1 MNPIKMWNKLGLF
14 TKIMIGFALGIGAGL
29 VLGESATKLA
39 FLGTILTRLLTMV
52 VAPLVLGLLICA
64 AADVKDFK
72 TLGKIG
78 GKTLAIFLGGTA
90 VAVVIGLV
98 LCNVMQIGAGF
109 VMETQATYDA
119 KEIPSIA
126 DTLMNII
133 PTNPFNSLSEQNLLQ
148 IIFFALLL
156 GFSLIKLGDKGAPV
170 LDFFRAWTEAWK
182 EITNIVLEFT
192 PYGVFG
198 LMANIVGKYGMDV
211 LLPYIKTI
219 GACYL
224 TCALFTIFVQ
234 GGLMVGLYGGISP
247 MKFFSTMKEAILFVF
262 ATCSSVA
269 TIPLNLKCTK
279 ALGVDDKIADF
290 VIPFGAVMNMN
301 GTAIYEAVAV
311 IFASQVFG
319 IHLTVTQQ
327 IMVMVTAVLASVGTA
342 GIPGSGLVMMT
353 IVLNAVNL
361 PLETIGLL
369 AGIDRIL
376 NMARVI
382 RKNNFIVRF
391 NFCQGHSADL
401 RSASFKCLR
410 NALISIKIEFR
421 NHGQAFSEPK
431 MPYDAVVAADFA
443 DFRKGRGYYEV
454 QKMDDSRCRTGIF
467 IYSAAGL
474 CGSGD
479 RGRLRKLGSGEHADG
494 GGAAGIGSCDSG
506 SGSRSDR
513 NYSCGI
519 AVSDYCFRSGTERTG
534 QHRQ

>member
-1 MNPIKMWNKLGLF
+1 MNPIKMWNKLSLF
-14 TKIMIGFALGIGAGL
+14 TKIMIGFVLGIAAG
-29 VLGESATKLA
+29 VIWGESATKLA

-90 VAVVIGLV
+90 VAVAIGLV

-109 VMETQATYDA
+109 VMETQAAYDA

-224 TCALFTIFVQ
+224 TCALFTIIVQ

-247 MKFFSTMKEAILFVF
+247 VKFFGTMKEAILFVF

-319 IHLTVTQQ
+319 IELTVTQQ

-382 RKNNFIVRF
+382 PNIV
-391 NFCQGHSADL
+391 GDA
-401 RSASFKCLR
+401 A
-410 NALISIKIEFR
+410 A
-421 NHGQAFSEPK
+421 
-431 MPYDAVVAADFA
+431 AVVVAKSEGALHP
-443 DFRKGRGYYEV
+443 
-454 QKMDDSRCRTGIF
+454 QK
-467 IYSAAGL
+467 
-474 CGSGD
+474 
-479 RGRLRKLGSGEHADG
+479 
-494 GGAAGIGSCDSG
+494 
-506 SGSRSDR
+506 
-513 NYSCGI
+513 
-519 AVSDYCFRSGTERTG
+519 
-534 QHRQ
+534 

>member
-1 MNPIKMWNKLGLF
+1 MNPIKMWNKLSLF
-14 TKIMIGFALGIGAGL
+14 TKIMIGFVLGIAAG
-29 VLGESATKLA
+29 VILGESATKLA

-90 VAVVIGLV
+90 VAVAIGLV

-109 VMETQATYDA
+109 VMETQAAYDA

-182 EITNIVLEFT
+182 EIINIVLEFT

-224 TCALFTIFVQ
+224 TCALFTIIVQ

-247 MKFFSTMKEAILFVF
+247 VKFFGTMKEAILFVF

-319 IHLTVTQQ
+319 IELTVTQQ

-382 RKNNFIVRF
+382 PNIV
-391 NFCQGHSADL
+391 GDA
-401 RSASFKCLR
+401 A
-410 NALISIKIEFR
+410 A
-421 NHGQAFSEPK
+421 
-431 MPYDAVVAADFA
+431 AVVVAKSEGALHP
-443 DFRKGRGYYEV
+443 
-454 QKMDDSRCRTGIF
+454 QK
-467 IYSAAGL
+467 
-474 CGSGD
+474 
-479 RGRLRKLGSGEHADG
+479 
-494 GGAAGIGSCDSG
+494 
-506 SGSRSDR
+506 
-513 NYSCGI
+513 
-519 AVSDYCFRSGTERTG
+519 
-534 QHRQ
+534 

>member
-1 MNPIKMWNKLGLF
+1 M
-14 TKIMIGFALGIGAGL
+14 
-29 VLGESATKLA
+29 
-39 FLGTILTRLLTMV
+39 
-52 VAPLVLGLLICA
+52 
-64 AADVKDFK
+64 
-72 TLGKIG
+72 
-78 GKTLAIFLGGTA
+78 
-90 VAVVIGLV
+90 
-98 LCNVMQIGAGF
+98 
-109 VMETQATYDA
+109 
-119 KEIPSIA
+119 
-126 DTLMNII
+126 
-133 PTNPFNSLSEQNLLQ
+133 
-148 IIFFALLL
+148 
-156 GFSLIKLGDKGAPV
+156 GDKGAPV

-382 RKNNFIVRF
+382 PNMV
-391 NFCQGHSADL
+391 GDA
-401 RSASFKCLR
+401 A
-410 NALISIKIEFR
+410 A
-421 NHGQAFSEPK
+421 
-431 MPYDAVVAADFA
+431 AVVVA
-443 DFRKGRGYYEV
+443 KSE
-454 QKMDDSRCRTGIF
+454 
-467 IYSAAGL
+467 
-474 CGSGD
+474 
-479 RGRLRKLGSGEHADG
+479 
-494 GGAAGIGSCDSG
+494 GALHP
-506 SGSRSDR
+506 
-513 NYSCGI
+513 
-519 AVSDYCFRSGTERTG
+519 EK
-534 QHRQ
+534 

>member
-1 MNPIKMWNKLGLF
+1 MNPIKMWNKLSLF
-14 TKIMIGFALGIGAGL
+14 TKIMIGFVLGIAAGMI
-29 VLGESATKLA
+29 LGESATKLA

-90 VAVVIGLV
+90 VAVAIGLV

-109 VMETQATYDA
+109 VMETQAAYDA

-224 TCALFTIFVQ
+224 TCALFTIIVQ

-247 MKFFSTMKEAILFVF
+247 VKFFGTMKEAILFVF

-311 IFASQVFG
+311 IFASQVIG
-319 IHLTVTQQ
+319 IELTVTQQ

-382 RKNNFIVRF
+382 PNIV
-391 NFCQGHSADL
+391 GDA
-401 RSASFKCLR
+401 A
-410 NALISIKIEFR
+410 A
-421 NHGQAFSEPK
+421 
-431 MPYDAVVAADFA
+431 AVVVAKSEGALHP
-443 DFRKGRGYYEV
+443 
-454 QKMDDSRCRTGIF
+454 QK
-467 IYSAAGL
+467 
-474 CGSGD
+474 
-479 RGRLRKLGSGEHADG
+479 
-494 GGAAGIGSCDSG
+494 
-506 SGSRSDR
+506 
-513 NYSCGI
+513 
-519 AVSDYCFRSGTERTG
+519 
-534 QHRQ
+534 

>member
-1 MNPIKMWNKLGLF
+1 MNPIKMWNKLSLF
-14 TKIMIGFALGIGAGL
+14 TKIMIGFVLGIAAGII
-29 VLGESATKLA
+29 LGESATKLA

-64 AADVKDFK
+64 AADVRDFK

-90 VAVVIGLV
+90 VAVAIGLV

-109 VMETQATYDA
+109 VMETQAAYDA

-224 TCALFTIFVQ
+224 TCALFTIIVQ

-247 MKFFSTMKEAILFVF
+247 VKFFGTMKEAILFVF

-319 IHLTVTQQ
+319 IELTVTQQ

-382 RKNNFIVRF
+382 PNIV
-391 NFCQGHSADL
+391 GDA
-401 RSASFKCLR
+401 A
-410 NALISIKIEFR
+410 A
-421 NHGQAFSEPK
+421 
-431 MPYDAVVAADFA
+431 AVVVAKSEGALHP
-443 DFRKGRGYYEV
+443 
-454 QKMDDSRCRTGIF
+454 QK
-467 IYSAAGL
+467 
-474 CGSGD
+474 
-479 RGRLRKLGSGEHADG
+479 
-494 GGAAGIGSCDSG
+494 
-506 SGSRSDR
+506 
-513 NYSCGI
+513 
-519 AVSDYCFRSGTERTG
+519 
-534 QHRQ
+534 

>member
-1 MNPIKMWNKLGLF
+1 MNPIKMWNKLSLF
-14 TKIMIGFALGIGAGL
+14 TKIMIGFVLGIAAG
-29 VLGESATKLA
+29 VILGESATKLA
-39 FLGTILTRLLTMV
+39 FLGIILTRLLTMV

-90 VAVVIGLV
+90 VAVAIGLV

-109 VMETQATYDA
+109 VMETQAAYDA
-119 KEIPSIA
+119 MEIPSIA

-156 GFSLIKLGDKGAPV
+156 GFSLIKLGDKGTPV

-224 TCALFTIFVQ
+224 TCALFTIIVQ

-247 MKFFSTMKEAILFVF
+247 VKFFGTMKEAILFVF

-319 IHLTVTQQ
+319 IELTVTQQ

-382 RKNNFIVRF
+382 PNIV
-391 NFCQGHSADL
+391 GDA
-401 RSASFKCLR
+401 A
-410 NALISIKIEFR
+410 A
-421 NHGQAFSEPK
+421 
-431 MPYDAVVAADFA
+431 AVVVAKSEGALHP
-443 DFRKGRGYYEV
+443 
-454 QKMDDSRCRTGIF
+454 QK
-467 IYSAAGL
+467 
-474 CGSGD
+474 
-479 RGRLRKLGSGEHADG
+479 
-494 GGAAGIGSCDSG
+494 
-506 SGSRSDR
+506 
-513 NYSCGI
+513 
-519 AVSDYCFRSGTERTG
+519 
-534 QHRQ
+534 

>member
-1 MNPIKMWNKLGLF
+1 MNLIKKWNSLGLF
-14 TKIMIGFALGIGAGL
+14 TRIMIGFVLGIGAG
-29 VLGESATKLA
+29 VILGEKAGCLA

-52 VAPLVLGLLICA
+52 VAPLVLGLLICS
-64 AADVKDFK
+64 AADVKDFR

-78 GKTLAIFLGGTA
+78 GKTLGIFLGGTA
-90 VAVVIGLV
+90 IAVAIGLV

-109 VMETQATYDA
+109 VMETTQAYDA
-119 KEIPSIA
+119 TEVPSIV

-133 PTNPFNSLSEQNLLQ
+133 PTNPFNSLSTQNLLQ

-156 GFSLIKLGDKGAPV
+156 GFSLIKLGDKGTPV
-170 LDFFRAWTEAWK
+170 LDFFRAWK

-198 LMANIVGKYGMDV
+198 LMADIVGRYGMDILV
-211 LLPYIKTI
+211 PYMKTI

-234 GGLMVGLYGGISP
+234 GGLMVGLYGKISP
-247 MKFFSTMKEAILFVF
+247 IRFFSVMKEAILFVF

-279 ALGVDDKIADF
+279 ELGVSDKIADF

-327 IMVMVTAVLASVGTA
+327 IMVMLTAVLASVGTA
-342 GIPGSGLVMMT
+342 GIPGSGLVMLT

-382 RKNNFIVRF
+382 PNIV
-391 NFCQGHSADL
+391 GDA
-401 RSASFKCLR
+401 A
-410 NALISIKIEFR
+410 A
-421 NHGQAFSEPK
+421 
-431 MPYDAVVAADFA
+431 AVVVA
-443 DFRKGRGYYEV
+443 KSE
-454 QKMDDSRCRTGIF
+454 KELNPI
-467 IYSAAGL
+467 
-474 CGSGD
+474 
-479 RGRLRKLGSGEHADG
+479 K
-494 GGAAGIGSCDSG
+494 
-506 SGSRSDR
+506 
-513 NYSCGI
+513 
-519 AVSDYCFRSGTERTG
+519 
-534 QHRQ
+534 

>member
-1 MNPIKMWNKLGLF
+1 MNPIKMWNKLSLF
-14 TKIMIGFALGIGAGL
+14 TKIMIGFVLGIAAG
-29 VLGESATKLA
+29 VILGESATKLA

-90 VAVVIGLV
+90 VAVAIGLV

-109 VMETQATYDA
+109 VMETQAAYDA

-148 IIFFALLL
+148 IICFALLL

-224 TCALFTIFVQ
+224 TCALFTIIVQ

-247 MKFFSTMKEAILFVF
+247 VKFFGTMKEAILFVF

-319 IHLTVTQQ
+319 IELTVTQQ

-382 RKNNFIVRF
+382 PNIV
-391 NFCQGHSADL
+391 GDA
-401 RSASFKCLR
+401 A
-410 NALISIKIEFR
+410 A
-421 NHGQAFSEPK
+421 
-431 MPYDAVVAADFA
+431 AVVVAKSEGALHP
-443 DFRKGRGYYEV
+443 
-454 QKMDDSRCRTGIF
+454 QK
-467 IYSAAGL
+467 
-474 CGSGD
+474 
-479 RGRLRKLGSGEHADG
+479 
-494 GGAAGIGSCDSG
+494 
-506 SGSRSDR
+506 
-513 NYSCGI
+513 
-519 AVSDYCFRSGTERTG
+519 
-534 QHRQ
+534 

>member
-1 MNPIKMWNKLGLF
+1 MNPIKKWKSIGLF
-14 TKIMIGFALGIGAGL
+14 TKIMVGFVIGIVAGL
-29 VLGESATKLA
+29 ILGEKATSLA

-90 VAVVIGLV
+90 VAVAIGLV

-109 VMETQATYDA
+109 VMETTGSYDA
-119 KEIPSIA
+119 GEIPSIV

-133 PTNPFNSLSEQNLLQ
+133 PTNPFESLSTQNLLQ

-156 GFSLIKLGDKGAPV
+156 GFALIKLGDKGAPV
-170 LDFFRAWTEAWK
+170 LNFFRAWTEAWK

-192 PYGVFG
+192 PFGVFG
-198 LMANIVGKYGMDV
+198 LMANIVGKYGVDV
-211 LLPYIKTI
+211 LLPYVKTI
-219 GACYL
+219 AACYI

-234 GGLMVGLYGGISP
+234 GGLMVGVYGRISP
-247 MKFFSTMKEAILFVF
+247 LKFFATMKEAMLFVF

-279 ALGVDDKIADF
+279 KLGVSDKIADF

-311 IFASQVFG
+311 VFAAQVFG
-319 IHLTVTQQ
+319 INLTVTQQ
-327 IMVMVTAVLASVGTA
+327 IMVMLTAVLASIGTA
-342 GIPGSGLVMMT
+342 GIPGSGLVMLT
-353 IVLNAVNL
+353 LVLNAVNL

-382 RKNNFIVRF
+382 PNIV
-391 NFCQGHSADL
+391 GDA
-401 RSASFKCLR
+401 AT
-410 NALISIKIEFR
+410 
-421 NHGQAFSEPK
+421 
-431 MPYDAVVAADFA
+431 AVVVA
-443 DFRKGRGYYEV
+443 RSEGELHPELV
-454 QKMDDSRCRTGIF
+454 
-467 IYSAAGL
+467 SAEN
-474 CGSGD
+474 
-479 RGRLRKLGSGEHADG
+479 K
-494 GGAAGIGSCDSG
+494 
-506 SGSRSDR
+506 
-513 NYSCGI
+513 
-519 AVSDYCFRSGTERTG
+519 
-534 QHRQ
+534 

>member
-1 MNPIKMWNKLGLF
+1 MNPLKKWNSLGLF
-14 TKIMIGFALGIGAGL
+14 TKIMIGFVVGIVAGL
-29 VLGESATKLA
+29 VLGEKATCLK

-78 GKTLAIFLGGTA
+78 GKTLGIFLGGTA
-90 VAVVIGLV
+90 VAVAIGLV
-98 LCNVMQIGAGF
+98 LCNVMKIGAGF
-109 VMETQATYDA
+109 VMSTSDTYEA
-119 KEIPSIA
+119 GEIPSIA

-133 PTNPFNSLSEQNLLQ
+133 PTNPFESLSTQNLLQ

-156 GFSLIKLGDKGAPV
+156 GFALIKLGDKGAPV
-170 LDFFRAWTEAWK
+170 LNFFRAWTEAWK

-192 PYGVFG
+192 PFGVFG
-198 LMANIVGKYGMDV
+198 LMANIVGEYGIQV
-211 LLPYIKTI
+211 LLPYAKTI

-224 TCALFTIFVQ
+224 TCFIFTVVVQ
-234 GGLMVGLYGGISP
+234 GGLMVGVYGGINP
-247 MKFFSTMKEAILFVF
+247 FKFFGTMKEAMLFVF

-279 ALGVDDKIADF
+279 KLGVSDKIADF

-311 IFASQVFG
+311 VFAAQVFG
-319 IHLTVTQQ
+319 IDLTITQQ

-342 GIPGSGLVMMT
+342 GIPGSGLVMLT

-382 RKNNFIVRF
+382 PNIV
-391 NFCQGHSADL
+391 GDA
-401 RSASFKCLR
+401 AT
-410 NALISIKIEFR
+410 
-421 NHGQAFSEPK
+421 
-431 MPYDAVVAADFA
+431 AVVVA
-443 DFRKGRGYYEV
+443 KSE
-454 QKMDDSRCRTGIF
+454 
-467 IYSAAGL
+467 
-474 CGSGD
+474 
-479 RGRLRKLGSGEHADG
+479 GELHPELVTAE
-494 GGAAGIGSCDSG
+494 
-506 SGSRSDR
+506 
-513 NYSCGI
+513 
-519 AVSDYCFRSGTERTG
+519 TE
-534 QHRQ
+534 

>member
-1 MNPIKMWNKLGLF
+1 MNPIKMWNKLSLF
-14 TKIMIGFALGIGAGL
+14 TKIMIGFVLGIAAG
-29 VLGESATKLA
+29 VILGESATKLA

-78 GKTLAIFLGGTA
+78 GRTLAIFLGGTA
-90 VAVVIGLV
+90 VAVAIGLV

-109 VMETQATYDA
+109 VMETQAAYDA

-224 TCALFTIFVQ
+224 TCALFTIIVQ

-247 MKFFSTMKEAILFVF
+247 VKFFGTMKEAILFVF

-319 IHLTVTQQ
+319 IELTVTQQ

-382 RKNNFIVRF
+382 PNIV
-391 NFCQGHSADL
+391 GDA
-401 RSASFKCLR
+401 A
-410 NALISIKIEFR
+410 A
-421 NHGQAFSEPK
+421 
-431 MPYDAVVAADFA
+431 AVVVAKSEGALHP
-443 DFRKGRGYYEV
+443 
-454 QKMDDSRCRTGIF
+454 QK
-467 IYSAAGL
+467 
-474 CGSGD
+474 
-479 RGRLRKLGSGEHADG
+479 
-494 GGAAGIGSCDSG
+494 
-506 SGSRSDR
+506 
-513 NYSCGI
+513 
-519 AVSDYCFRSGTERTG
+519 
-534 QHRQ
+534 